1 MPADDDIMAADG
13 RLLDEL
19 TSIVSA
25 AAAAI
30 VAACAGSL
38 DTRTKADLTPV
49 TAADHAAEA
58 VILEGLAR
66 LLPGMCVV
74 SEEAAGRALPARI
87 PDSFVLVDPLD
98 GTRELVA
105 GREEFTINLAIVD
118 GERPRLGIVAAPAQG
133 LLWRGIEGRGAERL
147 RLSPGAPA
155 NAAQARSVV
164 RTRPA
169 PRAGLVAAVSRSH
182 LDPQTEALLARLP
195 IADRYVWTRRLRCGS
210 ASESATRGHLARRP
224 GLPPALARAKKLSR
238 PPPEGHSL
246 AGPAAI
252 RLRFGRKAKVSSWV
266 AVNSTPDSMEQSM
279 RAMTRTIALTFVLLG
294 LASASVLAQAN
305 PPPPSNA
312 PGPQP
317 QAPQSPSPPP
327 PAPQYQGQ
335 QPQAQ
340 QYSSNEVIDAGH
352 RFFGTISRGLAQI
365 VEKAGSQFGLPNG
378 YVLGQEAGGAV
389 VAGLR
394 YGEGILY
401 TKNAG
406 DLRVFWQ
413 GPSLGFDFGG
423 EGARTMMLIY
433 NLPATDAIY
442 QRFAGIDGSA
452 YFVGGLGMTALT
464 MNNIVVVPIRTGV
477 GMRLGANVGYLKFTP
492 TATWNPF

>member
-1 MPADDDIMAADG
+1 MRA
-13 RLLDEL
+13 L
-19 TSIVSA
+19 
-25 AAAAI
+25 
-30 VAACAGSL
+30 
-38 DTRTKADLTPV
+38 TRTVALTL
-49 TAADHAAEA
+49 
-58 VILEGLAR
+58 ILL
-66 LLPGMCVV
+66 
-74 SEEAAGRALPARI
+74 
-87 PDSFVLVDPLD
+87 
-98 GTRELVA
+98 
-105 GREEFTINLAIVD
+105 
-118 GERPRLGIVAAPAQG
+118 
-133 LLWRGIEGRGAERL
+133 
-147 RLSPGAPA
+147 
-155 NAAQARSVV
+155 
-164 RTRPA
+164 
-169 PRAGLVAAVSRSH
+169 
-182 LDPQTEALLARLP
+182 
-195 IADRYVWTRRLRCGS
+195 GS
-210 ASESATRGHLARRP
+210 ASA
-224 GLPPALARAKKLSR
+224 
-238 PPPEGHSL
+238 SL
-246 AGPAAI
+246 
-252 RLRFGRKAKVSSWV
+252 
-266 AVNSTPDSMEQSM
+266 
-279 RAMTRTIALTFVLLG
+279 
-294 LASASVLAQAN
+294 LAQAN
-305 PPPPSNA
+305 PPPPSNP
-312 PGPQP
+312 PGAQ
-317 QAPQSPSPPP
+317 P
-327 PAPQYQGQ
+327 PAPQYQSPPPQ
-335 QPQAQ
+335 APQAQ
-340 QYSSNEVIDAGH
+340 SPQYQTPQPQGPQYSSNEIVDAGH